1 MGQKI
6 GKSSILKYINFN
18 LTNIYLFSSYQMA
31 IFTKTEIDFIINL
44 PHLIYQIA
52 GHGYADFPNFR
63 YLCHTYL

>member
-44 PHLIYQIA
+44 PHLI
-52 GHGYADFPNFR
+52 
-63 YLCHTYL
+63 